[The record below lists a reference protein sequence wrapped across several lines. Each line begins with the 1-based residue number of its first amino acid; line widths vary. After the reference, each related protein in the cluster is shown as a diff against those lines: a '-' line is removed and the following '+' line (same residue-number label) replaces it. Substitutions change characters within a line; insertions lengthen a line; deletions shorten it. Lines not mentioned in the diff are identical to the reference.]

1 MITLGKRGDLHARR
15 LALAELRSQ
24 DVVHQ
29 LFAEV
34 APRFA
39 ERQATSR
46 PARRARQPP
55 RRNAANRML
64 LLGAILLAIFVLPS
78 PWGIVAI
85 LAGGLI
91 DIAESLVL
99 LKWSRRRRAVTGV
112 EALIGKT
119 AVVSSPTQARVA
131 GEIWEVRSD
140 RVLVPGDE
148 VVVHG
153 VEGLTLLVD

>member
-1 MITLGKRGDLHARR
+1 
-15 LALAELRSQ
+15 
-24 DVVHQ
+24 
-29 LFAEV
+29 
-34 APRFA
+34 
-39 ERQATSR
+39 
-46 PARRARQPP
+46 
-55 RRNAANRML
+55 ML
-64 LLGAILLAIFVLPS
+64 LFGAILLAIFLLPS

-119 AVVSSPTQARVA
+119 AVVSSPTQVRVA
-131 GEIWEVRSD
+131 GELWEARSD
-140 RVLVPGDE
+140 RLLVPGDK
-148 VVVHG
+148 VVVQA

>member
-1 MITLGKRGDLHARR
+1 
-15 LALAELRSQ
+15 
-24 DVVHQ
+24 
-29 LFAEV
+29 
-34 APRFA
+34 
-39 ERQATSR
+39 
-46 PARRARQPP
+46 
-55 RRNAANRML
+55 ML
-64 LLGAILLAIFVLPS
+64 LLGAILLAIFFLPS

-119 AVVSSPTQARVA
+119 GVVSSPTQVRVGGELWEARA
-131 GEIWEVRSD
+131 D
-140 RVLVPGDE
+140 RVLIAGDK

>member
-1 MITLGKRGDLHARR
+1 
-15 LALAELRSQ
+15 
-24 DVVHQ
+24 
-29 LFAEV
+29 
-34 APRFA
+34 
-39 ERQATSR
+39 
-46 PARRARQPP
+46 
-55 RRNAANRML
+55 ML
-64 LLGAILLAIFVLPS
+64 LLGAILLAIFFLPS

-99 LKWSRRRRAVTGV
+99 LKWSRRRRAVSGV
-112 EALIGKT
+112 ETLIGKT
-119 AVVSSPTQARVA
+119 AVVSSPTQVRVA

-153 VEGLTLLVD
+153 VDGLTLLVD

>member
-1 MITLGKRGDLHARR
+1 
-15 LALAELRSQ
+15 
-24 DVVHQ
+24 
-29 LFAEV
+29 
-34 APRFA
+34 
-39 ERQATSR
+39 
-46 PARRARQPP
+46 
-55 RRNAANRML
+55 ML
-64 LLGAILLAIFVLPS
+64 LLGAILLAIFFLPS

-119 AVVSSPTQARVA
+119 AVVSSPTQVRLA
-131 GEIWEVRSD
+131 GELWEARSD